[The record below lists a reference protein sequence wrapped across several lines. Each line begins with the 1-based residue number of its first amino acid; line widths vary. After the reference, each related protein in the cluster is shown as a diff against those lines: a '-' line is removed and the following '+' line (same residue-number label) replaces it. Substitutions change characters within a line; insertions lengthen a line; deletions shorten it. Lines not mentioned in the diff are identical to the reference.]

1 MPKVYRLS
9 RVGSR
14 LLYKIRHHRGHGI
27 HSPFVFDLITKVIEE
42 KTPFYVYEDI
52 NRYLE
57 SFPELQ
63 HQNNK
68 VHRLLFRFI
77 NWFSAKTIL
86 ELGAGTGVST
96 LYLTV
101 ASSDIHCRSV
111 EISSEKY
118 EQAGK
123 LYEDWERNIQQYN
136 EPYPELGE
144 KFDCIFV
151 NLRNY
156 KADFSLLADYL
167 LSLVRE
173 DSFIIMDGIRT
184 NEEYQML
191 WRKLIAR
198 DEVFVSLDLYHLGI
212 LFFDKK
218 YYKRNYK
225 LSF

>member
-52 NRYLE
+52 SRYLE
-57 SFPELQ
+57 NFPELQ

-123 LYEDWERNIQQYN
+123 LYKDWERNIQQYN
-136 EPYPELGE
+136 ESYPELGE

-184 NEEYQML
+184 NKEYQML

>member
-136 EPYPELGE
+136 EPYPKLGE

-156 KADFSLLADYL
+156 KVDFSLLADYL
-167 LSLVRE
+167 LSLVRV

-184 NEEYQML
+184 NKEYQML

-198 DEVFVSLDLYHLGI
+198 EEVFVSLDLYHLGI